1 MTEAMNAENERK
13 NLDKPP
19 RKVAFLTDSCVDVSP
34 DLLKKRHIYTVPMRI
49 LCDDGEYLDGV
60 NIRNLDIYKR
70 LKAGELPRT
79 SLPRTEDLEAALKN
93 IVDDGYD
100 GIIAIM
106 LSGGLSG
113 TYNLTRLAAEAIR
126 EEIPDGPQMRVFDS
140 KSGSLGQA
148 MMILQ
153 ASEDWENGMTWQEL
167 TEKRV
172 PFLIQNT
179 FPFFSVDTLEYLR
192 KGGRIGRVTAAAG
205 TLLQIKPILTFD
217 PLDGRLISTA
227 KARGRRQVTGKLV
240 ELALQAKT
248 EAEIKAGR
256 KIRRYNLAVANGGD
270 PDGMEITREK
280 LIAIL
285 PDYEHIWDG
294 EIDGVLSV
302 YIGDGVL
309 GAAVQVLDNY

>member
-1 MTEAMNAENERK
+1 MPEIMNAENERK

-19 RKVAFLTDSCVDVSP
+19 RKVAFLTDSCADLSP
-34 DLLKKRHIYTVPMRI
+34 ELLKQRHIYTIPMRI

-60 NIRNLDIYKR
+60 NIHNFDIYKR

-79 SLPRTEDLEAALKN
+79 SLPLTEDLEKALKN
-93 IVDDGYD
+93 IADDGYD
-100 GIIAIM
+100 GVIVIV

-113 TYNLTRLAAEAIR
+113 TYNLTRLVAESIR
-126 EEIPDGPQMRVFDS
+126 EESQNSLQIRVFDS
-140 KSGSLGQA
+140 KMASLGEGV
-148 MMILQ
+148 IVLQ
-153 ASEDWENGMTWQEL
+153 ASEDWKNGMTWREL

-179 FPFFSVDTLEYLR
+179 FPFFSIDTLEYLR

-217 PLDGRLISTA
+217 PQDGRIISVA
-227 KARGRRQVTGKLV
+227 KTRGRRQVSGKLV

-248 EAEIKAGR
+248 QAETKAGR

-270 PDGMEITREK
+270 PDGMEIVREK
-280 LIAIL
+280 LISAL

-294 EIDGVLSV
+294 EIGAVLSV
-302 YIGDGVL
+302 YNGEGLL
-309 GAAVQVLDNY
+309 GAVVQILDNY

>member
-1 MTEAMNAENERK
+1 MNAENERK
-13 NLDKPP
+13 NLDKTP

-70 LKAGELPRT
+70 LKSGELPRT

-126 EEIPDGPQMRVFDS
+126 EEVPDGPQMRVFDS

-148 MMILQ
+148 MILLQ
-153 ASEDWENGMTWQEL
+153 AAEDWENGMTWREL
-167 TEKRV
+167 TEKRI

-240 ELALQAKT
+240 ELAVNAYQSHKSR
-248 EAEIKAGR
+248 EFKN
-256 KIRRYNLAVANGGD
+256 YNLAVANGGD

-280 LIAIL
+280 LISAL
-285 PDYEHIWDG
+285 PDYHNIWDG

-309 GAAVQVLDNY
+309 GAAVQILDESAR